1 MANRQMARLFLV
13 DLIQDAHFSHNEENP
28 QVQGTVLEAAPK
40 AVIGYDHRNDA
51 HDAETWLHF
60 YVHDYRFLPL
70 YQPQR
75 SQEILRVLKTY
86 GGVFGV
92 DHSVYRDLP
101 LPEQRYSIYL
111 NRVTDHWF
119 EREGIRVVPNV
130 SWGDERS
137 YDFCFEGLPDGTS
150 IAVSSHGC
158 IRTKAD
164 KAIFVEGFKAAIYRL
179 RPRNVFHYGKILPEV
194 EVFAAQEEVPLLR
207 LPTRQERAFAKQA
220 VFGKEA

>member
-1 MANRQMARLFLV
+1 MASRQLDRLFLI
-13 DLIQDAHFSHNEENP
+13 DLIQDAHFSHFEENP
-28 QVQGTVLEAAPK
+28 LVQGTVLEAAPK

-60 YVHDYRFLPL
+60 YVHDHRFLPL

-101 LPEQRYSIYL
+101 LPEQRYSVYL

-158 IRTKAD
+158 IRAKVD

-179 RPRNVFHYGKILPEV
+179 RPYNVFHFGKILPEV
-194 EVFAAQEEVPLLR
+194 EAFAAEEEVPLLR

>member
-13 DLIQDAHFSHNEENP
+13 DMIQDAHFSHNEENP

-40 AVIGYDHRNDA
+40 AVIGYDHRKDV
-51 HDAETWLHF
+51 HDMETWLHF
-60 YVHDYRFLPL
+60 YVDDYRFLPL

-75 SQEILRVLKTY
+75 RQEILRVLKTY

-92 DHSVYRDLP
+92 DHSVYRNLP
-101 LPEQRYSIYL
+101 LPEQRYSVYL

-158 IRTKAD
+158 A
-164 KAIFVEGFKAAIYRL
+164 FVEGFKAAIYRL
-179 RPRNVFHYGKILPEV
+179 RPYNVFHFGKILSEV
-194 EVFAAQEEVPLLR
+194 AAFAAEEKVPLIR
-207 LPTRQERAFAKQA
+207 LQTRQERVYAN
-220 VFGKEA
+220 KEKTH